1 MGLLFDG
8 AKKLSKRSGNGTT
21 QDYSNFDKDAILN
34 WLVKFGWSHPNP
46 KFDKDYP
53 TLSMAQM
60 TQIFNDGKILK
71 NNCKIDRNK
80 LLFLDKKWKN
90 IKKATL

>member
-1 MGLLFDG
+1 MKIRRFNE
-8 AKKLSKRSGNGTT
+8 SKEEEFEEYFIDFI
-21 QDYSNFDKDAILN
+21 DYKDAILN